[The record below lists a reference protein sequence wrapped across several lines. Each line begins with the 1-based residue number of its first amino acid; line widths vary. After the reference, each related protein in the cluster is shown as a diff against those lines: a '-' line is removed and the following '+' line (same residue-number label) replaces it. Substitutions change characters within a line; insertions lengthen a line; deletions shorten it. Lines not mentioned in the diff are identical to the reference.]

1 MQKYILY
8 GSVFTTLAFII
19 YGIKTVIDGN
29 TLNKEFWLT
38 GIMLIGTQVP
48 LYLQYKEKSK
58 SGKK

>member
-1 MQKYILY
+1 MQKFILY
-8 GSVFTTLAFII
+8 CSVFTTLAFII
-19 YGIKTVIDGN
+19 YGVKTLIDGN

-48 LYLQYKEKSK
+48 FYLQYKEKSK

>member
-8 GSVFTTLAFII
+8 GSIFTTLAFIF

-29 TLNKEFWLT
+29 TMNKEFWLT

-48 LYLQYKEKSK
+48 FYLQYKEKSK
-58 SGKK
+58 SGEK

>member
-19 YGIKTVIDGN
+19 YGIKIVIDGN
-29 TLNKEFWLT
+29 ILNAEFWLT

-48 LYLQYKEKSK
+48 FYLQYKKKSK

>member
-1 MQKYILY
+1 MKKYILY

-29 TLNKEFWLT
+29 TLNTEFWLT
-38 GIMLIGTQVP
+38 GIMLIVTQVP
-48 LYLQYKEKSK
+48 FYLQYKEKSK

>member
-8 GSVFTTLAFII
+8 SSVFTTLAFVI

-48 LYLQYKEKSK
+48 FYLQYKEKNK

>member
-48 LYLQYKEKSK
+48 FYLQYKEKSK

>member
-1 MQKYILY
+1 MQIYILY

-19 YGIKTVIDGN
+19 YGIKTAIDGN

-48 LYLQYKEKSK
+48 FYLQYKEKSK

>member
-8 GSVFTTLAFII
+8 SSVFTTLAFII

-48 LYLQYKEKSK
+48 FYLEYKEKSM

>member
-29 TLNKEFWLT
+29 TLNKEYWLT

-48 LYLQYKEKSK
+48 FYLRFKEKSK

>member
-8 GSVFTTLAFII
+8 GSVFTTLAFSI
-19 YGIKTVIDGN
+19 YGIEAVIDGK

-38 GIMLIGTQVP
+38 GIMLIGTQMP
-48 LYLQYKEKSK
+48 FYLQYKEKSK

>member
-8 GSVFTTLAFII
+8 CSVFTTLAFIT

-38 GIMLIGTQVP
+38 AIMLIGTQVP
-48 LYLQYKEKSK
+48 FYLKYKEKSK
-58 SGKK
+58 SGEK

>member
-1 MQKYILY
+1 MQKYIMY
-8 GSVFTTLAFII
+8 GSVFTTLAFNI

-48 LYLQYKEKSK
+48 FYLQYKEKSK

>member
-1 MQKYILY
+1 MSSNSLAILFS
-8 GSVFTTLAFII
+8 GFFTTLAFIT

-48 LYLQYKEKSK
+48 FYLQYREENK
-58 SGKK
+58 

>member
-8 GSVFTTLAFII
+8 SSVFTTLSFVI

-48 LYLQYKEKSK
+48 FYLQYKEKGK

>member
-8 GSVFTTLAFII
+8 GSVFTTLAFIT
-19 YGIKTVIDGN
+19 YGIKIVIDGN

-48 LYLQYKEKSK
+48 FYLQYKEKSK
-58 SGKK
+58 SGEK